1 MIREVKS
8 TNYFN
13 NVFKKLHK
21 KQKIEVENNI
31 VKIMENPEIGE
42 EKKGDLKDVRVH
54 KFKVDNDRLLLAYS
68 FDEKTII
75 LIALGSHEN
84 FYRDLKKHIK

>member
-21 KQKIEVENNI
+21 KQRIEVEKNI
-31 VKIMENPEIGE
+31 IKIMENPSIGE
-42 EKKGDLKDVRVH
+42 EKKGDLKNIRIH

-68 FDEKTII
+68 FTGESI
-75 LIALGSHEN
+75 LLFALGSHEK
-84 FYRDLKKHIK
+84 FYRDLKKHI

>member
-13 NVFKKLHK
+13 NVFKKLYK
-21 KQKIEVENNI
+21 KQRIEVEKNI
-31 VKIMENPEIGE
+31 IKIMENPDIGE
-42 EKKGDLKDVRVH
+42 EKKGDLKNIRIH

-68 FDEKTII
+68 FTGKSIL
-75 LIALGSHEN
+75 LIALGSYEN
-84 FYRDLKKHIK
+84 FYRDLKKHI

>member
-1 MIREVKS
+1 MIQEVKS
-8 TNYFN
+8 TNYFK

-21 KQKIEVENNI
+21 KQKIEVEKNI
-31 VKIMENPEIGE
+31 VKIMEDPGIGE
-42 EKKGDLKDVRVH
+42 EKKGDLKNIRVH
-54 KFKVDNDRLLLAYS
+54 KFIVDNDRLLLAYS
-68 FDEKTII
+68 FDGQSIL